1 MQRQDLAVHHNR
13 PLELA
18 KPWCAGITHWA
29 HWWGQAFNQ
38 MMKACDECARQRD
51 EDGTGKPCTVGE
63 AVAGASVFE
72 LCLPSA
78 VAQAP
83 CPGKPG
89 TRHSCFK
96 ALPVGVKRSTE
107 TKLVTMC
114 RTWWVWHYLKQMSL
128 VLVSGGWVGK
138 QHRDW
143 AQQAWPSPVEVDLYR
158 WSLHQNVHLG
168 QLFRNWDESHYQC

>member
-38 MMKACDECARQRD
+38 MMKTCNECARQRN
-51 EDGTGKPCTVGE
+51 EDGRGKPCTVGE

-72 LCLPSA
+72 LCLSSA

-89 TRHSCFK
+89 TRHQLFQG
-96 ALPVGVKRSTE
+96 PGQ
-107 TKLVTMC
+107 
-114 RTWWVWHYLKQMSL
+114 WVWNGVQKLSL
-128 VLVSGGWVGK
+128 WPCVGLDGSGTTSSRCPWTLFLGAELENSIKTEHSKRGQVL
-138 QHRDW
+138 
-143 AQQAWPSPVEVDLYR
+143 
-158 WSLHQNVHLG
+158 
-168 QLFRNWDESHYQC
+168 